1 MEFFDKRSV
10 QMYSSIVNKTNEL
23 QTQFERERIE
33 ILRESPLRP
42 NHQAISRNWCG
53 VCLLVSIFVKKLIRS
68 KFFDE
73 INNDYTFYPCSL
85 FYTLSLSLNIQ
96 RLHICNTFIYNYSCI
111 LQFLCYNYSCR

>member
-42 NHQAISRNWCG
+42 NHQAISRNLFG
-53 VCLLVSIFVKKLIRS
+53 VNGFALFV
-68 KFFDE
+68 
-73 INNDYTFYPCSL
+73 N
-85 FYTLSLSLNIQ
+85 
-96 RLHICNTFIYNYSCI
+96 
-111 LQFLCYNYSCR
+111 